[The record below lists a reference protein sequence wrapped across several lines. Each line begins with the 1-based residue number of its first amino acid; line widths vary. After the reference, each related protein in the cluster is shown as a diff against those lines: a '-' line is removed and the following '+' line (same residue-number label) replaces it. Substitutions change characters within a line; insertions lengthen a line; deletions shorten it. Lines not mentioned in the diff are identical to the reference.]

1 MTKITD
7 TETDKL
13 LNEILIATQK
23 GIQSGKIS
31 VSDMPETK
39 HMLQLTIY
47 EYLAEQQKTTKN
59 ELIKQYQQT
68 VAQTLE
74 NLTKENTNDFDQ
86 MKQHNHQLQAENQ
99 KVEHQIFKKQQQL
112 ETMQKQ
118 VEKNIKDDHAAG
130 TIKFIGEIILSLT
143 SLFILIFIGTMFW
156 KNGLA
161 SIWHWINISGLS
173 WLSTFKVFGGTLLS
187 ALVIGLGITLGL
199 FPYFIVDWLKNKHEE
214 RHNRYNHY

>member
-143 SLFILIFIGTMFW
+143 SLFILIFIGNMFW

-173 WLSTFKVFGGTLLS
+173 WLSTFKVIGGTLLS